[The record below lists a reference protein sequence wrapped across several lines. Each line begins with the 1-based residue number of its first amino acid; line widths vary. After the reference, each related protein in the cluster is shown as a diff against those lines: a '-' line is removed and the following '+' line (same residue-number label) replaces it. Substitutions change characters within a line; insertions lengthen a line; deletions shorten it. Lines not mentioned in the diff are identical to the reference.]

1 MHMTFVPAAVASS
14 EPSDTRKKR
23 SLSTSLLPPLKVL
36 HPLPSTHNTPITL
49 TSERCLPSS
58 QCAVGA
64 MTEVLSDA
72 IVGFGERWC
81 SRLFAAHLRVCGY
94 DALQMDA
101 SEILLVEPTSDGQ
114 SVNVDFE
121 SSNARLDA
129 WADRNGGVPELIICT
144 GFIASNAAGQVCL
157 ACVLNACH
165 GLYMPELLMLPS
177 QKSSWQR
184 LKPLR
189 GASAPQL
196 RCKGMQMAFFLELFT
211 GILPLM
217 PVTCLQFHFPFF
229 LMSLPALSKES
240 LCWPSFPC
248 HQEECT

>member
-1 MHMTFVPAAVASS
+1 
-14 EPSDTRKKR
+14 
-23 SLSTSLLPPLKVL
+23 
-36 HPLPSTHNTPITL
+36 
-49 TSERCLPSS
+49 
-58 QCAVGA
+58 

-157 ACVLNACH
+157 ACVLHACH
-165 GLYMPELLMLPS
+165 GLYMPELFFFLLHS
-177 QKSSWQR
+177 QKCSWQR
-184 LKPLR
+184 LKPLKGGSVPQGHADGLFS
-189 GASAPQL
+189 GAL
-196 RCKGMQMAFFLELFT
+196 YRNFT
-211 GILPLM
+211 SRALHRPSIPL
-217 PVTCLQFHFPFF
+217 PFF
-229 LMSLPALSKES
+229 LLSLPARSQEG

-248 HQEECT
+248 HPEECT